1 MDSDAHSDNSD
12 ALSMTSSQSEEND
25 AQSARR
31 SQYIALIII
40 SLVSAV
46 QFYSQG
52 HFDRQ
57 AYHTSALTGHA
68 WVIELLTGHPDR
80 IRTEL
85 GVHLHVFEALVDA
98 LRRLGCSDSR
108 GVGLEEQLAIFLYM
122 TVTGLT
128 IRHVGERFQHAN
140 ATISGYGPSV

>member
-1 MDSDAHSDNSD
+1 M
-12 ALSMTSSQSEEND
+12 
-25 AQSARR
+25 
-31 SQYIALIII
+31 II

-46 QFYSQG
+46 QLYAQG

-57 AYHTSALTGHA
+57 AYHTSALTGQA
-68 WVIELLTGHPDR
+68 WVMELLTGHPDR

-98 LRRLGCSDSR
+98 LRRLGYSDSR
-108 GVGLEEQLAIFLYM
+108 DVVLEEQLAIFLYM
-122 TVTGLT
+122 SVTGLT

-140 ATISGYGPSV
+140 ATISGYMPSF